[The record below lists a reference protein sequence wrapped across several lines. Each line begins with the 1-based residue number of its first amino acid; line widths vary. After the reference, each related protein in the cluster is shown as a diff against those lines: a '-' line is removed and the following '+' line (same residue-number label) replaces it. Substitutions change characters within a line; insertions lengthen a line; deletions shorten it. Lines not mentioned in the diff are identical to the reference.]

1 MTDLFPNV
9 SAISVK
15 NALENAN
22 RILTAISIA
31 IKMTAL
37 VTLLAGILVLI
48 GAFSSQQQKR
58 IHDATIYKVL
68 GGTRKRILLTYV
80 IEYSLLGLLSAVV
93 SIILASSISWIIVT
107 KLMKTDFSLGFTAIL
122 FTTIISLL
130 LTISLGLFRTW
141 RSLGRKASSVLRS

>member
-1 MTDLFPNV
+1 
-9 SAISVK
+9 
-15 NALENAN
+15 
-22 RILTAISIA
+22 
-31 IKMTAL
+31 MTAL

-68 GGTRKRILLTYV
+68 GVTRKRILLTYV
-80 IEYSLLGLLSAVV
+80 IEYSLLGFLSAVV

-141 RSLGRKASSVLRS
+141 RSLGMKASSVLRS